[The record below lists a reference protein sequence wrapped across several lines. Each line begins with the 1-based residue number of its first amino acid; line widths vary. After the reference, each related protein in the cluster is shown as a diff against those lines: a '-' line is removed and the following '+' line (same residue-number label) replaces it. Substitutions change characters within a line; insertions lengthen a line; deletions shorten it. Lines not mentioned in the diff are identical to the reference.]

1 MAICEQ
7 RLTIRLT
14 ISKAAAKQAAT
25 TIRGLCTYDPLP
37 TVDPWALQPL
47 VSASSMADLL
57 ASPFAEHSST
67 VAPAVVSSQQ
77 QAQRFE
83 LRFLQAGHRNT
94 QLMLLPVLNLLQE
107 RS

>member
-14 ISKAAAKQAAT
+14 VSKAAAKQAAT
-25 TIRGLCTYDPLP
+25 TIRGLCTHDPLP
-37 TVDPWALQPL
+37 TVEPCALQPL

-57 ASPFAEHSST
+57 ASPLAEHSST
-67 VAPAVVSSQQ
+67 VAPAVVHRSSK
-77 QAQRFE
+77 
-83 LRFLQAGHRNT
+83 HRGLSSSFSKPVIET
-94 QLMLLPVLNLLQE
+94 RKRLLPVLNLLQE